1 MHKNIFLIVS
11 ERGWVNWGALRF
23 FFGVRQTTKKTFL
36 LPFFMV
42 VFLVKKSRRSGIL
55 SYLQYVHVPNFSL
68 YVGQDSSNG
77 GRVVVLVPV
86 AVWDSVLL

>member
-1 MHKNIFLIVS
+1 MHKNIFLMVS
-11 ERGWVNWGALRF
+11 EGDWIDCVPPRF
-23 FFGVRQTTKKTFL
+23 FSACAKWRKKNFL
-36 LPFFMV
+36 LLFFMV

-68 YVGQDSSNG
+68 YVGQSSSNG

>member
-11 ERGWVNWGALRF
+11 EGDWINCVPLRF
-23 FFGVRQTTKKTFL
+23 FQRAPNDAKKPFYYCFL
-36 LPFFMV
+36 WLF
-42 VFLVKKSRRSGIL
+42 FLVKKSRRSGIL

-68 YVGQDSSNG
+68 YVGQSSSNG